1 MSKVLCSVREG
12 GIYNMLTP
20 LDIENR
26 EFKRTMSG
34 YNRDDVED
42 FMGILLNDYENLYKS
57 YFYMREKIA
66 GLESEI
72 ARLQSEPAIACVPES
87 DEVSG
92 TSGDGEAIVCEAQL
106 KAEKL
111 VEDARTRA
119 NAIIKEANEEI
130 DKLNKCYAE
139 SRQKMLDYRE
149 YMKTFLEAQL
159 KVVEGI
165 VEPGNE

>member
-1 MSKVLCSVREG
+1 
-12 GIYNMLTP
+12 MLTP

-42 FMGILLNDYENLYKS
+42 FMGILLNDYEILYKG
-57 YFYMREKIA
+57 YFEMRERIA
-66 GLESEI
+66 SLQNEI
-72 ARLQSEPAIACVPES
+72 TKLQSEPKAEQAPAPVAGAVS
-87 DEVSG
+87 DGASD
-92 TSGDGEAIVCEAQL
+92 GDDIIKEAKI

-111 VEDARTRA
+111 VEDARMRA

-130 DKLNKCYAE
+130 DKLNKCYAD

>member
-1 MSKVLCSVREG
+1 
-12 GIYNMLTP
+12 MLTP

-42 FMGILLNDYENLYKS
+42 FMGIILNDCEILYKS
-57 YFYMREKIA
+57 YFDMREKIA
-66 GLESEI
+66 GLECEI
-72 ARLQSEPAIACVPES
+72 ARLQSEGEVAHASEQNVVSES
-87 DEVSG
+87 VDSESKLY
-92 TSGDGEAIVCEAQL
+92 EAQL

-111 VEDARTRA
+111 VEDARARA
-119 NAIIKEANEEI
+119 NAIIKEANAEI